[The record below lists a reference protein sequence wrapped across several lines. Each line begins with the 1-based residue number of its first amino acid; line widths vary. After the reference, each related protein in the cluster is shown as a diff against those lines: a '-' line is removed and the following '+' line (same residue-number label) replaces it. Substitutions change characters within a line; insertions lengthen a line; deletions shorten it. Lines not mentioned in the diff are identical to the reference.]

1 MTFDSFIGNLKIVDR
16 LRAKLRAE
24 RFPHGLI
31 FSGPEGVGKHTC
43 ARMIAKA
50 LNCTK
55 AATGDFCG
63 ECSSCRRIDSGTHP
77 DVMTITV
84 EEEASQIR
92 IAQVRQILSM
102 LDLKPL
108 EGGSKVFLIDPAD
121 LLNPEASN
129 ALLKGLEE
137 PPEDSFFILVTV
149 NVRELLL
156 TVRSRCQ
163 VYNFTPLTL
172 EEIRQH
178 GVPGELIARWSQG
191 SIGRALSLDLTR
203 LHKERELV
211 LDFLEMAVSAGEDQ
225 FQDLLALS
233 ADLSRAKQDFD
244 DRMTILSVLIG
255 DVLYLKE
262 NIPGKVINIDVGERL
277 ARIAGAVSGDRLIRM
292 SEFLGFIA
300 SSLKNHVNRQML
312 TDTLAMVANETVS
325 LWLS

>member
-92 IAQVRQILSM
+92 IAQVRQMLSM

-108 EGGSKVFLIDPAD
+108 EGESKVFLIDPAD

-149 NVRELLL
+149 NVHEL
-156 TVRSRCQ
+156 
-163 VYNFTPLTL
+163 
-172 EEIRQH
+172 RQH
-178 GVPGELIARWSQG
+178 GVSGELIARWSQG

-262 NIPGKVINIDVGERL
+262 NIPGKVINIDVVERL

-312 TDTLAMVANETVS
+312 TDTLAMVSNETIS